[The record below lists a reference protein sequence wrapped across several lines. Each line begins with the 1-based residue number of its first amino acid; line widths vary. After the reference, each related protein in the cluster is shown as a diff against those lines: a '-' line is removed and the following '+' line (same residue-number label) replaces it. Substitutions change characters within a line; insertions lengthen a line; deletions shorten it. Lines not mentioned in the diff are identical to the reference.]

1 MHCDAWTPT
10 LRASVHYQST
20 TLPTRVHGVR
30 GSLTTSPAVGHD
42 SAPAANGGGSRE
54 GAGPAE
60 EGVLGMRVVEG
71 APEADEEEE
80 KWLGQYSSTQSILL
94 VGDGDFSFSLALATG
109 FGSGANLVATSLDT
123 YEALGNKFCRAK
135 SNITALK
142 SLGATVLHGID
153 VKTMKLQIDLKN
165 RRFDRIIYN
174 FPHSGFKGKEHEVH
188 MINSHKKL
196 VREFFCN
203 ARRLLR
209 PYGEIHVSHKRGKWY
224 EKWGLKHL
232 AAEFSLVLVEK
243 VSFQKADY
251 PGYHQKKGAG
261 PNCDKPFPLGTCST
275 FKFRIGSSKKQN
287 GRRAGPISSIGGDT
301 RPCRPLSLVQP
312 WSGLQF
318 VPRDYIVPVPMTA
331 PSHVVDQ
338 RQPGMPLNFVGIYS
352 HQGSTAPSLLSTPGS
367 SLTNALGAPGRIP
380 SMGRISSN
388 CLLARLGQTLNENRI
403 IAESLGNTDYFA
415 CEYQKSLL
423 REYRMQ
429 SQLVPEATSLSYS
442 AFLEARQWESVQRQE
457 RLRRRIAYGRSQ

>member
-1 MHCDAWTPT
+1 
-10 LRASVHYQST
+10 
-20 TLPTRVHGVR
+20 
-30 GSLTTSPAVGHD
+30 
-42 SAPAANGGGSRE
+42 
-54 GAGPAE
+54 
-60 EGVLGMRVVEG
+60 
-71 APEADEEEE
+71 
-80 KWLGQYSSTQSILL
+80 
-94 VGDGDFSFSLALATG
+94 
-109 FGSGANLVATSLDT
+109 
-123 YEALGNKFCRAK
+123 
-135 SNITALK
+135 
-142 SLGATVLHGID
+142 
-153 VKTMKLQIDLKN
+153 
-165 RRFDRIIYN
+165 
-174 FPHSGFKGKEHEVH
+174 
-188 MINSHKKL
+188 

-457 RLRRRIAYGRSQ
+457 RLRRRIAYGRSQWRIVSLRPNLVFPDMTTMCFVYIQVRPFCVANTATAAKGTLIQVAAWRCSPRQLTCFCYMELPWGDRTTLAVACSNLTFWEQYFVWGYCQIP

>member
-1 MHCDAWTPT
+1 
-10 LRASVHYQST
+10 
-20 TLPTRVHGVR
+20 
-30 GSLTTSPAVGHD
+30 
-42 SAPAANGGGSRE
+42 
-54 GAGPAE
+54 
-60 EGVLGMRVVEG
+60 MRVVEG

-338 RQPGMPLNFVGIYS
+338 RQPG
-352 HQGSTAPSLLSTPGS
+352 
-367 SLTNALGAPGRIP
+367 RIP
-380 SMGRISSN
+380 SPMGRISSN
-388 CLLARLGQTLNENRI
+388 CLFARLGQTLYENRI

-415 CEYQKSLL
+415 CEYQRSLL